1 MLNLKWEKYYQLSSR
16 NCHVTIALAMSVMMR
31 CGILGAAIEKSVV
44 NVILKRDR

>member
-1 MLNLKWEKYYQLSSR
+1 MLNLKWGKYDQLSSR

-31 CGILGAAIEKSVV
+31 CGIPDAAIEKNVV